1 MAISTPVGCFTEIT
15 KCFMGLYIS
24 IFHFVV
30 FFVRPKHPFR
40 VRPLLRAKCISGR
53 ISGKLGHFP
62 HALSRLDRPTDHN
75 ATISAYINGNIF
87 HRRERMEEYQVLAQ
101 LAKSSIN
108 VFHLH
113 QTDTDWVV
121 EYEYKWGE
129 PSKPKWSKATYVAPK
144 GLQSRQLYIHLLAE
158 VNNIRDE
165 LGRADDER

>member
-1 MAISTPVGCFTEIT
+1 
-15 KCFMGLYIS
+15 
-24 IFHFVV
+24 
-30 FFVRPKHPFR
+30 
-40 VRPLLRAKCISGR
+40 
-53 ISGKLGHFP
+53 
-62 HALSRLDRPTDHN
+62 
-75 ATISAYINGNIF
+75 
-87 HRRERMEEYQVLAQ
+87 MEEYQVLAR

-158 VNNIRDE
+158 VNDIRDE